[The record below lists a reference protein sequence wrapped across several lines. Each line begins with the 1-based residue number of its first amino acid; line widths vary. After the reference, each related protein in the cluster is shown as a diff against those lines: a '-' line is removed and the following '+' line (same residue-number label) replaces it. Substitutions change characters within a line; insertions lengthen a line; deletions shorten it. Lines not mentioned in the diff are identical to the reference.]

1 MNCPGAW
8 SIRGI
13 FVLFMPSGF
22 GREELSALP
31 AGFYF
36 LLLWESCRC
45 CPGGMG
51 CRMRKLNGG
60 GNFSCRE
67 NAEHFIHREWRQD
80 GMMA

>member
-31 AGFYF
+31 AVFT
-36 LLLWESCRC
+36 S
-45 CPGGMG
+45 
-51 CRMRKLNGG
+51 
-60 GNFSCRE
+60 FSCGNRVVVVPE
-67 NAEHFIHREWRQD
+67 EW
-80 GMMA
+80 AAA